1 MLLFPGKVAAR
12 VFAVE
17 MASTVLLAA
26 VRGGGGNP
34 LRTTAAPLP
43 TGFHIESGGE
53 AG

>member
-26 VRGGGGNP
+26 ARGGGGNP
-34 LRTTAAPLP
+34 LRTTAAAIPA
-43 TGFHIESGGE
+43 GYHIESGGE
-53 AG
+53 GG